1 MGGLSNLN
9 GYSNC
14 GIFGFALLLGILHV
28 LLGPDH
34 VTAVVA
40 LVSGVKRRQ
49 HGSGQ
54 GKVAIVKKTAMQG
67 FRWSVGHTV
76 GLGFMTGIFMLFR
89 SQIPIDTIST
99 VSDIIVGSLM
109 ILLGCISLINLYFW
123 RKKDLRI
130 NQHITDIETIVQH
143 PSDGVPME
151 VVSGSEAHVD
161 AHTHEFTH
169 VHLADG
175 DIRDSKSLWDRL
187 KLTKIGENFSDNE
200 RGAYTMGT
208 FHGVSGLSGIVYTLP
223 SLFIENNVK
232 LILYL
237 FGFFASSITSMTLL
251 GGILGLTPGGKKSI
265 MVTNLIAGTSVI
277 GVGMMWLILTSQGK
291 LNL

>member
-9 GYSNC
+9 GYSY
-14 GIFGFALLLGILHV
+14 GSIFGFATLLGILHV

-49 HGSGQ
+49 YGIGQ
-54 GKVAIVKKTAMQG
+54 GKLTLMKKTAMQG

-76 GLGFMTGIFMLFR
+76 GLGFMTGVFMLFR
-89 SQIPIDTIST
+89 DQIPIDTIST

-109 ILLGCISLINLYFW
+109 IILGVISLTNLYFW
-123 RKKDLRI
+123 WKKEIRI
-130 NQHITDIETIVQH
+130 NKHMIDVETDVLH
-143 PSDGVPME
+143 PSEGVPME

-161 AHTHEFTH
+161 AHNHEFTH
-169 VHLADG
+169 THRVDG

-187 KLTKIGENFSDNE
+187 KLTQIGDNFSDNE
-200 RGAYTMGT
+200 KGAYTMGT
-208 FHGVSGLSGIVYTLP
+208 LHGVSGLSGIVYTLP
-223 SLFIENNVK
+223 ALFIENNVK

-237 FGFFASSITSMTLL
+237 FGFFTSSITSMTLL
-251 GGILGLTPGGKKSI
+251 GGILGLTPGGKRSI

-277 GVGMMWLILTSQGK
+277 GVGMMWLILTSQGN